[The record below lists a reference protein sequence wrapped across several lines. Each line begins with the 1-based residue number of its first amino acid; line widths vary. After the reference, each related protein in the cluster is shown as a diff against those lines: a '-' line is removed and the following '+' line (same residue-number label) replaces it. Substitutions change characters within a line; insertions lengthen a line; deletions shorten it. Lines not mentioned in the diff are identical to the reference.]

1 MPLHLEVIKKKHPL
15 VRLICII
22 IKTFSFQPLYR
33 HFRHK
38 IVHIPSTEMKDICS
52 SPGKERVA
60 VSCEV
65 IKPNT
70 DLKTSP
76 LVNCCFYEE
85 LFMRTGQLSQK
96 AYI

>member
-1 MPLHLEVIKKKHPL
+1 MALHLEVIKKHPL
-15 VRLICII
+15 VQFICII
-22 IKTFSFQPLYR
+22 IKTFFFQPLYR

-38 IVHIPSTEMKDICS
+38 IVHIPSTEMKYICS

-65 IKPNT
+65 IESNT
-70 DLKTSP
+70 DLKPSP

-85 LFMRTGQLSQK
+85 LFL
-96 AYI
+96 

>member
-1 MPLHLEVIKKKHPL
+1 MPLHLEVIKKKASTSSVYLYHY
-15 VRLICII
+15 
-22 IKTFSFQPLYR
+22 KNFFFQPLYR

-38 IVHIPSTEMKDICS
+38 IVHISSTEMKDICS

-65 IKPNT
+65 IKSNT

-85 LFMRTGQLSQK
+85 LFL
-96 AYI
+96 